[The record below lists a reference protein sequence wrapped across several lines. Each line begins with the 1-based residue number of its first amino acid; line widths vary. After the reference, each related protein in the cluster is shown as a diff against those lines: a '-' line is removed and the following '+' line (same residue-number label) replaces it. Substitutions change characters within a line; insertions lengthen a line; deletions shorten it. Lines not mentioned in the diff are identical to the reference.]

1 MADWL
6 DYLSRYNAIRNW
18 LTSLHLL
25 SFKKITSAHCANAFN
40 MNRTLCCHYM
50 WNLRHI
56 GAVQILFKS
65 ILGFIGLI
73 IESKLPCFMA
83 HHVVLAQV
91 IRCVYTCRAN
101 VLCIRRDT
109 RTPGTLPWNPGENNA
124 TVAAGAI
131 ELQAHSRVRMERDCT
146 VQSSGL
152 DSGVG
157 CGKVAVSPSTGL
169 YHDNAGAVD
178 AARCYDNCQ
187 STSSPAATA
196 ALIDDSSSNNS
207 SGGGGGGGVDETCY
221 ALVLLSPLL

>member
-1 MADWL
+1 
-6 DYLSRYNAIRNW
+6 
-18 LTSLHLL
+18 
-25 SFKKITSAHCANAFN
+25 
-40 MNRTLCCHYM
+40 
-50 WNLRHI
+50 
-56 GAVQILFKS
+56 
-65 ILGFIGLI
+65 
-73 IESKLPCFMA
+73 MA

-109 RTPGTLPWNPGENNA
+109 RTPATLPWNPGENNA

-131 ELQAHSRVRMERDCT
+131 ELQAHSRVRTERDCT

-187 STSSPAATA
+187 STSSPVATA
-196 ALIDDSSSNNS
+196 ALIDDSNNS
-207 SGGGGGGGVDETCY
+207 NSTGGGGGGDENLLCISFVVTI
-221 ALVLLSPLL
+221 ALNVLNRTALYKSTFTYLLTYLLTYDEKSFSFVLFGSL

>member
-1 MADWL
+1 MQWSFSTLLSPPFIFLLTLVYVIGTLFLRWRPYVADWL

-83 HHVVLAQV
+83 HRVVLAQV

-109 RTPGTLPWNPGENNA
+109 RTPATLQWNPGQNNA

-131 ELQAHSRVRMERDCT
+131 ELQAV
-146 VQSSGL
+146 
-152 DSGVG
+152 
-157 CGKVAVSPSTGL
+157 
-169 YHDNAGAVD
+169 
-178 AARCYDNCQ
+178 
-187 STSSPAATA
+187 
-196 ALIDDSSSNNS
+196 
-207 SGGGGGGGVDETCY
+207 
-221 ALVLLSPLL
+221 